1 MADMELIDRAD
12 ALAAA
17 QACAERLRTQFG
29 ARQVIIFGSA
39 TGSTPWHSR
48 SDIDLAVEGLAPEL
62 FWKAWADLEDLLP
75 PGLSVDLIPLETAG
89 PALRARIM
97 GEVSM
102 PADPVERLKGLTA
115 DELASLE
122 RIARAA
128 EAGLAHLPDEPLQL
142 ELRGLASYV
151 HEFYTGIEGI
161 FERIAVEL
169 GEGLPQGEYW
179 HVDLLNQMAEMQPGR
194 RPAVIDEPL
203 RARLRD
209 YLRFRHFFRYAY
221 DYQVEWKKLQPLVED
236 MPDVLTQLKAQI
248 EAFLTEL

>member
-1 MADMELIDRAD
+1 MTDVDLIGRAD

-17 QACAERLRTQFG
+17 NACAERLRARFG
-29 ARQVIIFGSA
+29 ARRVIIFGSA
-39 TGSTPWHSR
+39 MGNTPWHSR

-62 FWKAWADLEDLLP
+62 FWRAWADLEDLLP

-89 PALRARIM
+89 PALRARIL
-97 GEVSM
+97 GEEPM

-122 RIARAA
+122 RVARAA
-128 EAGLAHLPDEPLQL
+128 QADLARLSDEPVQL

-151 HEFYTGIEGI
+151 HEFYTGIESI
-161 FERIAVEL
+161 FERIAIEL

-179 HVDLLNQMAEMQPGR
+179 YADLLNQMAAEQPAR

-209 YLRFRHFFRYAY
+209 YLRFRHFFRHAY
-221 DYQVEWKKLQPLVED
+221 DYQVEWKKLRPLVED
-236 MPDVLTQLKAQI
+236 ICRTSCPN
-248 EAFLTEL
+248 